1 MHFPGE
7 PPQIPAI
14 AVALATGGV
23 GARTEQAGG
32 GGAVTNLP
40 KLDFDIELLHARD
53 ARLLEEIARLYGPV
67 LKSIFGSMSVDR
79 HHLDDLVQGF
89 WVHLLSRLDRYTG
102 KAPFGP
108 WLVRVAKNYRTSC
121 ARREQTEAAR
131 TADFDE
137 ALGLA
142 AAGALDDEAQRRFL
156 EKAVSEALD
165 RLPDDE
171 REAVV
176 LTILQEKTRAEAADI
191 IGVRPPTVA
200 NLVRRALF
208 RLQGEERMRW
218 FHEDL

>member
-1 MHFPGE
+1 
-7 PPQIPAI
+7 
-14 AVALATGGV
+14 
-23 GARTEQAGG
+23 
-32 GGAVTNLP
+32 VTNLP
-40 KLDFDIELLHARD
+40 KLDIDVELLHARD
-53 ARLLEEIARLYGPV
+53 ARLLDEIARLYGPV

-79 HHLDDLVQGF
+79 HHLDDLVQGY

-108 WLVRVAKNYRTSC
+108 WLVRVAKNYRASC
-121 ARREQTEAAR
+121 ARREQKEVAR
-131 TADFDE
+131 TVGLDE
-137 ALGLA
+137 ALALPA
-142 AAGALDDEAQRRFL
+142 DSDALDDEVQRRFL

-171 REAVV
+171 RLAVV

>member
-1 MHFPGE
+1 M
-7 PPQIPAI
+7 
-14 AVALATGGV
+14 
-23 GARTEQAGG
+23 
-32 GGAVTNLP
+32 TNLP
-40 KLDFDIELLHARD
+40 KLDVDIALLRTRD
-53 ARLLEEIARLYGPV
+53 ARLLEKIVRLYGPV
-67 LKSIFGSMSVDR
+67 LKSIFASMSVDR
-79 HHLDDLVQGF
+79 HHLDDLVQDF

-121 ARREQTEAAR
+121 ARRAQKEAAR

-137 ALGLA
+137 ALGVA
-142 AAGALDDEAQRRFL
+142 ADGDGDALDDHVQRRFL

-176 LTILQEKTRAEAADI
+176 LTILQGKTQPEAADI
-191 IGVRPPTVA
+191 MGVGVSTVA
-200 NLVRRALF
+200 NLVHRALF
-208 RLQGEERMRW
+208 RLQGEERLQR